1 MEELEERVLNVD
13 ERVIEAQE
21 VYTRRFGQVREQ
33 LNFIG
38 QLVEEDRQFK
48 DQMHEMREREIIVLE
63 QKIMARIDDEVAQRK
78 QLEAKIMQFIDSK
91 ASTLRNEILK
101 ESKTRYD
108 ALENL
113 ETCLEVNSSFSDYFS
128 KIFQSSKKKSDKL
141 LMIEK
146 RQITL

>member
-48 DQMHEMREREIIVLE
+48 D
-63 QKIMARIDDEVAQRK
+63 
-78 QLEAKIMQFIDSK
+78 
-91 ASTLRNEILK
+91 
-101 ESKTRYD
+101 
-108 ALENL
+108 
-113 ETCLEVNSSFSDYFS
+113 
-128 KIFQSSKKKSDKL
+128 
-141 LMIEK
+141 
-146 RQITL
+146 